1 MDRASIT
8 VEMADYRTVCFGD
21 FKHFKALIHF
31 DDVGI
36 EDRIVRTRLI
46 NYNVFAGA
54 LYGIVPILRTSTAYA
69 AGAGMCLSQVL
80 AGAGPAPMIGQTAIL
95 SPIDAS
101 LLENEKQIAAS
112 AFRLARVTL
121 EK

>member
-8 VEMADYRTVCFGD
+8 VEMADYRTACFGD
-21 FKHFKALIHF
+21 FKHLKALFHF
-31 DDVGI
+31 ADVGI
-36 EDRIVRTRLI
+36 EDRIARTRLI

-54 LYGIVPILRTSTAYA
+54 LYGIVPVLRISTAYA

-80 AGAGPAPMIGQTAIL
+80 THTGPAPIIGQTAIV
-95 SPIDAS
+95 SPIDVT

-112 AFRLARVTL
+112 AFRLARVKL